1 MSVSQRDLDML
12 DRYRELG
19 RQKLVVALQHPEL
32 VRGVDR
38 DADRR
43 QIVSRLLFARWRFAA
58 ERASRGGGA

>member
-1 MSVSQRDLDML
+1 MSVSQHDVTML

-38 DADRR
+38 DDDRR
-43 QIVSRLLFARWRFAA
+43 QIVSRLLFARWRFAD
-58 ERASRGGGA
+58 ERAARGGGA